1 MALLDF
7 MAPPAHKPL
16 LPAEKIDREY
26 RSMRLKV
33 FLGIYFGYA
42 AYYLVRKN
50 LSFATSGMIEDNLID
65 KPGAGIAMAG
75 IPIAYAVSK
84 FLMGSLS
91 DRSDA
96 RKFMTIGLVLSALVM
111 IIAGVVPYPAGVDGN
126 YSVTVGLMFVFM
138 LLAGWL
144 SGMGWPPCGRVMSQW
159 FSTNERSFKMSIWN
173 TAHNIGNGSLGLLVI
188 AGVALF
194 GGLGIEQS
202 WRAAFVV
209 PAIVAMLFAAMCW
222 WFIRDTP
229 ESCGLPPIEK
239 YRNDHTGAKAKKG
252 EEQKIPFKRLFID
265 YIFKNPTLWLI
276 GFANIFVYFIRYG
289 VADWSPIYLN
299 EVCNMSLEDSSLA
312 YTIREYAG
320 IVGTVL
326 CGWISSK
333 FFQGRCAPVNVI
345 YMLIVALGVLMY
357 WQALPLAGILAM
369 DVKYIVY
376 ISLALIGAAIY
387 GPVAM
392 ISIQAIAIVPKNAAG
407 TAAGFM
413 GLLGY
418 LVGDAILSKIAFGYV
433 ANSSLGWNFTFVC
446 FFATSII
453 AAVICMVAWG
463 KEKRMMDERLKAA
476 AEQK

>member
-1 MALLDF
+1 M
-7 MAPPAHKPL
+7 
-16 LPAEKIDREY
+16 
-26 RSMRLKV
+26 
-33 FLGIYFGYA
+33 
-42 AYYLVRKN
+42 
-50 LSFATSGMIEDNLID
+50 
-65 KPGAGIAMAG
+65 
-75 IPIAYAVSK
+75 
-84 FLMGSLS
+84 
-91 DRSDA
+91 
-96 RKFMTIGLVLSALVM
+96 
-111 IIAGVVPYPAGVDGN
+111 
-126 YSVTVGLMFVFM
+126 
-138 LLAGWL
+138 
-144 SGMGWPPCGRVMSQW
+144 
-159 FSTNERSFKMSIWN
+159 
-173 TAHNIGNGSLGLLVI
+173 
-188 AGVALF
+188 
-194 GGLGIEQS
+194 GIEES
-202 WRAAFVV
+202 WRAAFIAPAVV
-209 PAIVAMLFAAMCW
+209 ALFFAGMCW

-299 EVCNMSLEDSSLA
+299 EVCGMSLEDSSLA
-312 YTIREYAG
+312 YTIREYSG

-345 YMLIVALGVLMY
+345 YMLLVALGVLAY
-357 WQALPLAGILAM
+357 WQALPLAEMMAM

-376 ISLALIGAAIY
+376 GPLALIGAAIY

-418 LVGDAILSKIAFGYV
+418 LVGDAILSKIAFGYI
-433 ANSSLGWNFTFVC
+433 ADSSLGWNFTFVC

-453 AAVICMVAWG
+453 AAVICVIAWG
-463 KEKRMMDERLKAA
+463 KEKRMMDERLAA
-476 AEQK
+476 AKSEQK